1 MQDIS
6 KMTKPVFVTE
16 NGIKLYI
23 DNEMVKIFNSDIKRL
38 DLKNVQAF
46 FAVHPNGDKE
56 YLLVKDGKPFHA
68 SQRAE
73 DIGSQ
78 IDMLAVVEKYG
89 DEQHEDNS

>member
-1 MQDIS
+1 M
-6 KMTKPVFVTE
+6 KENKVTNPVFITE
-16 NGIKLYI
+16 KGVKLYL

-38 DLKNVQAF
+38 GLKNVQTF
-46 FAVHPNGDKE
+46 FAIHPDGDKE

-78 IDMLAVVEKYG
+78 IDILAVAEKY
-89 DEQHEDNS
+89 EK

>member
-1 MQDIS
+1 MKENKVAD
-6 KMTKPVFVTE
+6 PVFITE
-16 NGIKLYI
+16 KGVKLYL

-38 DLKNVQAF
+38 GLKNVQTF
-46 FAVHPNGDKE
+46 FAIHPDGDKE

-78 IDMLAVVEKYG
+78 IDILAVAEKY
-89 DEQHEDNS
+89 EK